1 MAWRCV
7 VFAIILSF
15 VVNDVFLGDQLGAR
29 LAAAS
34 RPPKVYSNDFIVVMH
49 PESEA
54 SGSNHAHAE
63 RLARQHGFE
72 NRGTVSAFAFLC
84 E

>member
-7 VFAIILSF
+7 VFAIILGF
-15 VVNDVFLGDQLGAR
+15 VVNDVFLRELGAR
-29 LAAAS
+29 LAVAS

-72 NRGTVSAFAFLC
+72 NRGTVSAFC
-84 E
+84 ISV